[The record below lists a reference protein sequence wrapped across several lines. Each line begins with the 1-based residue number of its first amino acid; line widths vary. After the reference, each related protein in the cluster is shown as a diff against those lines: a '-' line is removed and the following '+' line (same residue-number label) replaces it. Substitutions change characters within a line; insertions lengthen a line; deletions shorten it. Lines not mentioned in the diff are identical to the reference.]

1 MSKISSPV
9 STRDSFRT
17 GAAID
22 LVLERYV
29 EQQFPGLNAY
39 AMRRESNFNWYV
51 DIWSGKHPFDSPHYA
66 VVIDSALIAGKQ
78 YETIEKV
85 LLDGVAA
92 LVEDLEEYVLKGTD
106 APILD

>member
-9 STRDSFRT
+9 FTRDSFRN

-22 LVLERYV
+22 LILERLI

-39 AMRRESNFNWYV
+39 ATRRESNFNWYV
-51 DIWSGKHPFDSPHYA
+51 DIWSGKHPFDSPHHG
-66 VVIDSALIAGKQ
+66 VVIDTALIVANHYK
-78 YETIEKV
+78 TIEKL

-92 LVEDLEEYVLKGTD
+92 LMEDLEEYVLKGTD